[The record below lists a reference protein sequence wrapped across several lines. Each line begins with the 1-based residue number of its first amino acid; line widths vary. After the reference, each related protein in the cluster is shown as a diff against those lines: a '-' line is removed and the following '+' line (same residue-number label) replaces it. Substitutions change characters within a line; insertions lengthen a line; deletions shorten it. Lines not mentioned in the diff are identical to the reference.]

1 MSSPSTSP
9 WFIVL
14 AGGIVAGVLD
24 IAYACGFWLI
34 RAGVKPTRILQSVA
48 AGVLGREA
56 AVAGGVATAALGL
69 ALHFFIAIV
78 VGIVYYTAARYS
90 AALWQRPWLY
100 GSFYGVAV
108 YGVMQYIV
116 VPLSRAGGGGGA
128 PNPLWTTLSILVHAF
143 GIGVPVALA
152 ARAALRGAG
161 AAPPNADI
169 VSAARADHAAA
180 AR

>member
-1 MSSPSTSP
+1 MPSRSTSP
-9 WFIVL
+9 WLYVL
-14 AGGIVAGVLD
+14 AGGLAAGLLD

-34 RAGVKPTRILQSVA
+34 RAGVPPRRVLQSIA

-56 AVAGGVATAALGL
+56 AVAGGLATAGLGL
-69 ALHFFIAIV
+69 LLHFFIATV
-78 VGIVYYTAARYS
+78 VGIVYYLAARS
-90 AALWQRPWLY
+90 APALWQRPWLY
-100 GSFYGVAV
+100 GSLYGVAV
-108 YGVMQYIV
+108 YGVMQYVV

-128 PNPLWTTLSILVHAF
+128 PNPLWVTLSIVVHAF

-161 AAPPNADI
+161 VPPKADI